1 MGCRNLALC
10 LGIALSTAAV
20 GANPQTAPLGPPDDS
35 PAGATAYT
43 CGALAVPP
51 PANGRGAQPIFPAGQ
66 YPVSLP
72 AVSLLGARNDL
83 PNPFRAG
90 VHWGQLPDGRKWGS
104 TAGVSAAPDG
114 KTIWAIDRCG
124 ASGAGGTACADSP
137 FDPVLQF
144 DPA

>member
-1 MGCRNLALC
+1 MP
-10 LGIALSTAAV
+10 V
-20 GANPQTAPLGPPDDS
+20 FPP
-35 PAGATAYT
+35 G
-43 CGALAVPP
+43 
-51 PANGRGAQPIFPAGQ
+51 QFP
-66 YPVSLP
+66 VKLP

-104 TAGVSAAPDG
+104 TAGVSAAPEG
-114 KTIWAIDRCG
+114 RTIWAIDRCG

-144 DPA
+144 DPAGKLLKSLAGGGDSVSVDLTVTQGAVSLSGFIPLGNLPPI